1 MLNGENATM
10 SGVSLEKIIF
20 PSYPLE
26 GEVEP
31 DLIHTFKE
39 TKKRISKQLPKS
51 AKFVRGVQTL

>member
-1 MLNGENATM
+1 M